1 MAAASGDA
9 GGGAASG
16 SSGGPAS
23 AAAGGASPAAASDPR
38 AADTPL
44 ALSVFAALFFGATS
58 IALVFV
64 NKWGITL
71 FPLTNAILLLQL
83 AMTLALFALKRAT
96 EPSSAFPA
104 WDRATAQN
112 AAPLAAVYLGNIVF
126 SLMSLKGLN
135 LPMYLV
141 LRRNTPLAC
150 MLLKK
155 IVFGGGWPR
164 PKVGLSVV
172 VVCAGS
178 IVAGYANLDFD
189 LKSYAMAIGSCFL
202 QATYMLLV
210 ELKTRPPP
218 PAAGPDGA
226 AAVAGKGAC
235 VEAGG
240 AAPPSSAALPL
251 SQSASAAAGTT
262 PAPAPAPAAVPHW
275 AHSNTHPLSEGE
287 MLHYNS
293 LLSLP
298 IIFLIALLTGE
309 LAKAPSAA
317 ALAAAQTSPLTLAA
331 ALAGCAGGGL
341 LLNYATM
348 LCTSTNSALTTT
360 VVGVLKGV
368 VGTLGGFFAPA
379 LGGKTHFTTAGL
391 VGVAMN
397 TAGGVAYSWA
407 KFEEKRAKRQQGQ
420 QQERGRLLSS
430 KASGVAGGVGGG
442 GGGWVEASKVSEG
455 PGGGGGG
462 AHARKPLARRSGEAA
477 PLLG

>member
-1 MAAASGDA
+1 MVATD
-9 GGGAASG
+9 GAV
-16 SSGGPAS
+16 
-23 AAAGGASPAAASDPR
+23 AAAGGASAAPAPPPTPPER
-38 AADTPL
+38 DTPL
-44 ALSVFAALFFGATS
+44 AVSVFAALFFGATS

-83 AMTLALFALKRAT
+83 AMTLALFAAKRAT
-96 EPSSAFPA
+96 EPSSAFAA
-104 WDRATAQN
+104 WDAATARN

-155 IVFGGGWPR
+155 IVFGGGWPS
-164 PKVGLSVV
+164 PQVAVSVL
-172 VVCAGS
+172 VVCGGS
-178 IVAGYANLDFD
+178 IIAGYANLDFD

-210 ELKTRPPP
+210 ELKTRPPAVAQVAA
-218 PAAGPDGA
+218 PALAAEGGGA
-226 AAVAGKGAC
+226 ADKDGTC

-240 AAPPSSAALPL
+240 VSSA
-251 SQSASAAAGTT
+251 QT
-262 PAPAPAPAAVPHW
+262 PPAQPAHW

-298 IIFLIALLTGE
+298 VIFLISLLTGE
-309 LAKAPSAA
+309 LAQAPSAA
-317 ALAAAQTSPLTLAA
+317 AAAVAKTSAFTLAV
-331 ALAGCAGGGL
+331 ALGGCAGGGL

-368 VGTLGGFFAPA
+368 VGTLGGFFAP
-379 LGGKTHFTTAGL
+379 LGGGARFTTAGL

-397 TAGGVAYSWA
+397 TAGGVAYSYA
-407 KFEEKRAKRQQGQ
+407 KFEEKRAKKAQG
-420 QQERGRLLSS
+420 LAS
-430 KASGVAGGVGGG
+430 KASGVALAGAGGEGGWGSAVRADGGG
-442 GGGWVEASKVSEG
+442 AGGA
-455 PGGGGGG
+455 GGGG
-462 AHARKPLARRSGEAA
+462 AHARKPLSRGSGEAA

>member
-1 MAAASGDA
+1 MAGPTANGGAGGGGDAEAVAAGMGAGARGPPSTAAAAS
-9 GGGAASG
+9 
-16 SSGGPAS
+16 P
-23 AAAGGASPAAASDPR
+23 PAARGDR
-38 AADTPL
+38 ADTPL
-44 ALSVFAALFFGATS
+44 AVSVFAALFFATTS

-83 AMTLALFALKRAT
+83 VLTLLLFAAKRAADG
-96 EPSSAFPA
+96 PAGASFPA
-104 WDRATAQN
+104 WDPATART

-150 MLLKK
+150 MLLKRLL
-155 IVFGGGWPR
+155 FGGDWPSR
-164 PKVGLSVV
+164 PVGLSVL

-178 IVAGYANLDFD
+178 IVAGYSALDFD
-189 LKSYAMAIGSCFL
+189 LRSYSMAIGSCFL

-210 ELKTRPPP
+210 EMKTRPPAT
-218 PAAGPDGA
+218 AAQVAEVAAQEA
-226 AAVAGKGAC
+226 AAVAAAAAAKAEGGGKG
-235 VEAGG
+235 GG
-240 AAPPSSAALPL
+240 SSDATSSSSSRRQGMYYQP
-251 SQSASAAAGTT
+251 
-262 PAPAPAPAAVPHW
+262 
-275 AHSNTHPLSEGE
+275 NTHPLTEGE

-298 IIFLIALLTGE
+298 AILLIALATGE
-309 LAKAPSAA
+309 LSAA
-317 ALAAAQTSPLTLAA
+317 PRAAAEAVARSSTLTLAV
-331 ALAGCAGGGL
+331 ALLGCAGGGL

-368 VGTLGGFFAPA
+368 VGTLGG
-379 LGGKTHFTTAGL
+379 LFTSRGSFSSAGV
-391 VGVAMN
+391 VGVLMN

-407 KFEEKRAKRQQGQ
+407 KFEEKRAKKAAKAAAEGVGD
-420 QQERGRLLSS
+420 GRRTG
-430 KASGVAGGVGGG
+430 KGGG
-442 GGGWVEASKVSEG
+442 GGGKDDGWGAA
-455 PGGGGGG
+455 GGGGSSSPLG
-462 AHARKPLARRSGEAA
+462 AAAHRAARSGGKEEA